1 MAHLGVRPAQIPDLL
16 ALQGDAVD
24 NIPGVK
30 GIGSKT
36 ARALLQIFPD
46 LEAIY
51 TDLATIETLPL
62 RNAKTLRQKLAT
74 GREAAFLSKRLAT
87 IAVDAPVICDLSAL
101 EYRGGVRTAVTPLFE
116 NLGFRRLAQRITRW
130 STCEGQR

>member
-1 MAHLGVRPAQIPDLL
+1 MHLGVPPPQIPDLL

-74 GREAAFLSKRLAT
+74 GRKATYLSKRLAT
-87 IAVDAPVICDLSAL
+87 IAVDAPVICDISAL
-101 EYRGGVRTAVTPLFE
+101 EYRGGVRTAVPPLFE
-116 NLGFRRLAQRITRW
+116 NLGFRRLAQLITRW
-130 STCEGQR
+130 NTCEGQR